1 MQLAQPA
8 AIAASF
14 DDFHAHFATCF
25 QRSETR
31 QRVRSYVRGLLAQVK
46 RKNCWQIAEVMGERD
61 PQGFQRLL
69 YEALWD
75 ADEVCGRLRGV
86 IRQRIGYTPGI
97 GVIDESGFVKKGSQ
111 SVGVKRQ
118 YCGRLGKVENCQVGV
133 FLGYVA
139 PQAHALL
146 DRELYLPREWCADG
160 ARRRAAHVPDSVV
173 FCTKPQLAQ
182 IMLARAWTEGI
193 EMQWVSADTTYGNSA
208 PLRDF
213 IHQQGRFYVMGVTSN
228 KRVTL
233 PGEEQLKKLPALV
246 DGLLDSA
253 WERLA
258 VGFGEKGL
266 DPYDWV
272 ARRVVVPTDTVGE
285 QWLLVRRSVSK
296 PTERKYFVSNAPAD
310 TPVSL
315 LVQVA
320 ATRHHVEE
328 LLEEARSQVGL
339 AEYEV
344 RHWHSWYRH
353 MTLAM
358 MAHTWLTLFAEA
370 IPAEKKEP
378 AALAAPEFR
387 RTLLFAQYPVA
398 PINPVD
404 G

>member
-1 MQLAQPA
+1 MQLAQLT
-8 AIAASF
+8 AIAASL

-31 QRVRSYVRGLLAQVK
+31 QRVQGYVRGLLATVK
-46 RKNCWQIAEVMGERD
+46 RKNCWQMAEVMGERD
-61 PQGFQRLL
+61 PQGLQRLL

-75 ADEVCGRLRGV
+75 AEAVCGRLRGV
-86 IRQRIGYTPGI
+86 IRQRIGYVPGI
-97 GVIDESGFVKKGSQ
+97 GVVDESGFVKKGSQ

-118 YCGRLGKVENCQVGV
+118 YCGRVGQVENCQVGV

-160 ARRRAAHVPDSVV
+160 SRRRAAKVPDRVV
-173 FCTKPQLAQ
+173 FRTKPQLAQ
-182 IMLARAWTEGI
+182 LMLARAWAEGI

-228 KRVTL
+228 KWVAL
-233 PGEEQLKKLPALV
+233 PGEEQLKKLRAVV
-246 DGLLDSA
+246 DEVPDSV

-272 ARRVVVPTDTVGE
+272 AQRLSLPTDSVGE
-285 QWLLVRRSVSK
+285 QWLLVRRSVAD
-296 PTERKYFVSNAPAD
+296 PTQRKYFVSNAPPD
-310 TPVSL
+310 TPLWL

-320 ATRHHVEE
+320 AARHHVEE
-328 LLEEARSQVGL
+328 LLEEARSHVGL

-358 MAHTWLTLFAEA
+358 MAHTWLTLFEA
-370 IPAEKKEP
+370 VIPAEKK
-378 AALAAPEFR
+378 
-387 RTLLFAQYPVA
+387 
-398 PINPVD
+398 
-404 G
+404 